1 MSENFVTVTAAN
13 CSAKNRSTALE
24 QMKRVAEDA
33 KSAGASRVTYG
44 TTLSGL
50 NPGALVFIQFFDS
63 LSGFQNVMG
72 AFANSSAYAGIL
84 NLGVEVYSRN
94 IAKLSDVAY
103 TPILD
108 PRPNYLVM
116 TKGNS
121 ATSNSE
127 LTSLMQD
134 CTGVFAENGAQTF
147 RFGQIL
153 TGDNPGQYL
162 LGITY
167 PSMEAIQKAYDA
179 LPSNPAVQRV
189 YSAIDV
195 NMRSI
200 IQIHGM
206 A

>member
-1 MSENFVTVTAAN
+1 MSENFVAVTAAN
-13 CSAKNRSTALE
+13 CPIENRSAAIE
-24 QMKRVAEDA
+24 QMANIATEA

-44 TTLSGL
+44 VTLSGL
-50 NPGALVFIQFFDS
+50 NPGALVFIQFFES
-63 LSGFQNVMG
+63 LSGFESVMG
-72 AFANSSAYAGIL
+72 AFANSSSYAKVL
-84 NLGVEVYSRN
+84 ELGVEVYLRN

-103 TPILD
+103 TPKLD

-116 TKGNS
+116 TKG
-121 ATSNSE
+121 TSSVPNAE
-127 LTSLMQD
+127 MTSMMQD
-134 CTGVFAENGAQTF
+134 TTAIFADSGAQTF

-167 PSMEAIQKAYDA
+167 PSMAAIQNAYDA
-179 LPSNPAVQRV
+179 LPANEAVQKV
-189 YSAIDV
+189 YGAIDV

>member
-13 CSAKNRSTALE
+13 CQAENRSAALE
-24 QMKRVAEDA
+24 QMARVAEDA
-33 KSAGASRVTYG
+33 KSAGASRITYG
-44 TTLSGL
+44 ATLSGL

-84 NLGVEVYSRN
+84 NLGVEVYLRN

-116 TKGNS
+116 TKGKS

>member
-1 MSENFVTVTAAN
+1 
-13 CSAKNRSTALE
+13 
-24 QMKRVAEDA
+24 
-33 KSAGASRVTYG
+33 
-44 TTLSGL
+44 
-50 NPGALVFIQFFDS
+50 
-63 LSGFQNVMG
+63 
-72 AFANSSAYAGIL
+72 
-84 NLGVEVYSRN
+84 
-94 IAKLSDVAY
+94 
-103 TPILD
+103 
-108 PRPNYLVM
+108 M
-116 TKGNS
+116 TKGKS

-127 LTSLMQD
+127 LTSLTQD

>member
-13 CSAKNRSTALE
+13 CPAENRSAALE
-24 QMKRVAEDA
+24 QMARVAKDA

-44 TTLSGL
+44 ATLSGL

-63 LSGFQNVMG
+63 LSGFENVMG

-84 NLGVEVYSRN
+84 NLGVKVYLRN

-103 TPILD
+103 TPKLD

-116 TKGNS
+116 TKGKSSTAN
-121 ATSNSE
+121 AE
-127 LTSLMQD
+127 LTAMMQD
-134 CTGVFAENGAQTF
+134 CTGVFAQSGAQTF

-167 PSMEAIQKAYDA
+167 PSMDAIQNAYDA
-179 LPSNPAVQRV
+179 LPSNPAVQKV